1 MSATFPTSV
10 PVLTNPAKTDKLSD
24 PSHSDQ
30 HANANDEIEALAT
43 KLGTGSSVATSA
55 KLLRGTGAGKSA
67 WDKTA
72 PTGDIVGTTDTQ
84 TLTNKTLT
92 TPVVASFYQ
101 DSAKSNLLT
110 VPGATDTLV
119 GRDTTDTLKNKT
131 LSTGSV
137 IDTNVTVTEVL
148 KKVYPI
154 GSIYISVASTA
165 PGTLFGFGTWTAFG
179 AGKVMV
185 GIDSGDVDFDTAEK
199 TGGAKTSSVAHTHTG
214 PSHTH
219 SIPLGSRLVNG
230 CLRIAAILSGGTSGT
245 FNGTYRETDS
255 ARESTST
262 WDKFV
267 TGSSGTGN
275 TGGMSSNTTPSVV
288 QPYVVVYMWKRTA

>member
-55 KLLRGTGAGKSA
+55 KLLRGTGAGTSA

-185 GIDSGDVDFDTAEK
+185 GIDSEDEDFDTAEE
-199 TGGAKTSSVAHTHTG
+199 TGGAKTHTLTETEMPAHTHDKTV
-214 PSHTH
+214 
-219 SIPLGSRLVNG
+219 IPRDTTWTAPTVGWNYSYTDGS
-230 CLRIAAILSGGTSGT
+230 
-245 FNGTYRETDS
+245 TYTQTTDS
-255 ARESTST
+255 A
-262 WDKFV
+262 
-267 TGSSGTGN
+267 
-275 TGGMSSNTTPSVV
+275 GGGGAHNNL
-288 QPYVVVYMWKRTA
+288 QPYIVVYMWKRTA

>member
-55 KLLRGTGAGKSA
+55 KLLRGTGAGTSA

-92 TPVVASFYQ
+92 IPVVASFYQ

-185 GIDSGDVDFDTAEK
+185 GIDSEDEDFDTAEE
-199 TGGAKTSSVAHTHTG
+199 TGGAKTHTLTTTEMPAHTHKLYANNEA
-214 PSHTH
+214 PSVHNNTPN
-219 SIPLGSRLVNG
+219 SNSPDFASNEGRM
-230 CLRIAAILSGGTSGT
+230 
-245 FNGTYRETDS
+245 TY
-255 ARESTST
+255 AY
-262 WDKFV
+262 W
-267 TGSSGTGN
+267 GSSSSKKFTAIE
-275 TGGMSSNTTPSVV
+275 TVGGGGAHNNL
-288 QPYVVVYMWKRTA
+288 QPYIVVYMWKRTA